1 MPTIYNADPSEL
13 IEKTSEEL
21 KKIESIK
28 PPVWAAFVKTGMHKE
43 RPPVKND
50 WWYMRAASILR
61 KIYRLGP
68 IGVSKLRV
76 NYGGKKNRGY
86 KTEHF
91 YKGSGNILRKIMQQ
105 LEKEG
110 FVKIDLKSKHKGRLI
125 TAKGKKFLDDIAG
138 KISNVRIEQK
148 KEEKREELAKEIKK
162 EETPK
167 AEKKADVKEET
178 KKEKSPEKEAAMKEA
193 KQEKSEQKTDKKEAA
208 KNKAQ

>member
-1 MPTIYNADPSEL
+1 MPKVYDVNPSEL
-13 IEKTSEEL
+13 IEKASEEL
-21 KKIESIK
+21 KKIEAIK

-76 NYGGKKNRGY
+76 DYGGKKNRGY

-105 LEKEG
+105 LEVEG
-110 FVKIDLKSKHKGRLI
+110 FVKKDLKSQHKGRLI

-138 KISNVRIEQK
+138 KISNVNVQQK
-148 KEEKREELAKEIKK
+148 KEEKREEPIKEAKK
-162 EETPK
+162 EEIPK
-167 AEKKADVKEET
+167 AEKKADIKDET
-178 KKEKSPEKEAAMKEA
+178 KKEKSPEKEAAMKET
-193 KQEKSEQKTDKKEAA
+193 KQDKKEAA
-208 KNKAQ
+208 KNKV

>member
-21 KKIESIK
+21 KKIEAIK
-28 PPVWAAFVKTGMHKE
+28 PPVWAAFVKTGVHKE

-125 TAKGKKFLDDIAG
+125 TAKGKKFLDEIAG
-138 KISNVRIEQK
+138 KISKVQVQQK
-148 KEEKREELAKEIKK
+148 KEEAKK
-162 EETPK
+162 EETLK
-167 AEKKADVKEET
+167 VETKEEKKAET
-178 KKEKSPEKEAAMKEA
+178 KQEPKKEIKH
-193 KQEKSEQKTDKKEAA
+193 DKKEVT
-208 KNKAQ
+208 KNKKLI

>member
-1 MPTIYNADPSEL
+1 MRGAGVLVTPSIPTHWCAGTHKMPTIYNADPSEL
-13 IEKTSEEL
+13 IEKASEEL

-28 PPVWAAFVKTGMHKE
+28 PPVWAAFVKTGVHKE

-76 NYGGKKNRGY
+76 NYGGKKNLGY

-138 KISNVRIEQK
+138 KISNIQVQKK
-148 KEEKREELAKEIKK
+148 KEEVKK

-167 AEKKADVKEET
+167 AETKEEKKAET
-178 KKEKSPEKEAAMKEA
+178 K
-193 KQEKSEQKTDKKEAA
+193 Q
-208 KNKAQ
+208 

>member
-13 IEKTSEEL
+13 IEKASEEL
-21 KKIESIK
+21 KKIEAIK
-28 PPVWAAFVKTGMHKE
+28 PPIWAAFVKTGVHKE

-76 NYGGKKNRGY
+76 GYGGKKNRGY

-91 YKGSGNILRKIMQQ
+91 YKGSGNKLRKIMQQ

-162 EETPK
+162 EEAPK
-167 AEKKADVKEET
+167 AEKKEGIKDEA
-178 KKEKSPEKEAAMKEA
+178 KKEKSPEKEAAVKEA
-193 KQEKSEQKTDKKEAA
+193 KQEKKEAA
-208 KNKAQ
+208 KNKVQ

>member
-1 MPTIYNADPSEL
+1 M
-13 IEKTSEEL
+13 
-21 KKIESIK
+21 
-28 PPVWAAFVKTGMHKE
+28 TGGMQGLLL
-43 RPPVKND
+43 
-50 WWYMRAASILR
+50 SR

-138 KISNVRIEQK
+138 KISNVQAQQK
-148 KEEKREELAKEIKK
+148 QEEKREELAKEVKK

-167 AEKKADVKEET
+167 AEKKEGIKDEA
-178 KKEKSPEKEAAMKEA
+178 KKEKSLEKEAAMKEA
-193 KQEKSEQKTDKKEAA
+193 KQEKKEAA

>member
-1 MPTIYNADPSEL
+1 MPTAYDADPSEL
-13 IEKTSEEL
+13 IEKASEEL

-76 NYGGKKNRGY
+76 GYGGKKNRGY

-148 KEEKREELAKEIKK
+148 KEEKKEEMAKEIKK
-162 EETPK
+162 EEAPK
-167 AEKKADVKEET
+167 AEKKAETKAET
-178 KKEKSPEKEAAMKEA
+178 KKESPKNEAVAKET
-193 KQEKSEQKTDKKEAA
+193 KQEKKEVQKSKTE
-208 KNKAQ
+208 

>member
-13 IEKTSEEL
+13 IEKASEEL

-28 PPVWAAFVKTGMHKE
+28 PPVWAAFVKTGVHKE
-43 RPPVKND
+43 RHPVKND

-76 NYGGKKNRGY
+76 GYGGKKNRGY

-110 FVKIDLKSKHKGRLI
+110 FVKKEEKNVHKGRVL
-125 TAKGKKFLDDIAG
+125 TAEGKKFLDAVALQ
-138 KISNVRIEQK
+138 ISVIRPQQK
-148 KEEKREELAKEIKK
+148 KE
-162 EETPK
+162 
-167 AEKKADVKEET
+167 V
-178 KKEKSPEKEAAMKEA
+178 
-193 KQEKSEQKTDKKEAA
+193 KSESK
-208 KNKAQ
+208 

>member
-1 MPTIYNADPSEL
+1 MPTAYDADPSEL
-13 IEKTSEEL
+13 IEKASEEL
-21 KKIESIK
+21 KKIEAIK

-50 WWYMRAASILR
+50 WWYIRAASILR

-68 IGVSKLRV
+68 IGVSKLRG

-148 KEEKREELAKEIKK
+148 KEEKREELAKEVKK
-162 EETPK
+162 EEAPK
-167 AEKKADVKEET
+167 AEKKEGIKEEA
-178 KKEKSPEKEAAMKEA
+178 KKEKSPEKETAVKET
-193 KQEKSEQKTDKKEAA
+193 KQEKKEVQKSKTE
-208 KNKAQ
+208 

>member
-1 MPTIYNADPSEL
+1 MPTVYDADPSEL
-13 IEKTSEEL
+13 IEKASEEL
-21 KKIESIK
+21 KKIEAIK
-28 PPVWAAFVKTGMHKE
+28 PPVWAAFVKTGVHKE

-76 NYGGKKNRGY
+76 GYGGKKNRGY

-125 TAKGKKFLDDIAG
+125 TAKGKKFLDDIAS
-138 KISNVRIEQK
+138 KISNVHIEQK

-162 EETPK
+162 EEIPK
-167 AEKKADVKEET
+167 AEKKTDIKDET
-178 KKEKSPEKEAAMKEA
+178 KKEKSPEKEVAMKET
-193 KQEKSEQKTDKKEAA
+193 KQEKKEAA
-208 KNKAQ
+208 KNKQQ